1 MASVVGPTDATVFA
15 DDAREL
21 SEHVAPTV
29 VAGRYEILGLLG
41 MGGMGRVYRAK
52 DRELGETVALK
63 VLHRDFVGSDE
74 MIERFRQEVR
84 LARKVTHRNV
94 ARTFDIGE
102 HEGEKFL
109 TMELVTGEALSAR
122 LERGLL
128 DTREAIAIACE
139 VVAGMAAAHAVGV
152 VHRDLK
158 PDNVLLEALGASAGS
173 GSMGRVVI
181 TDFGIARGE
190 LGGSASKTSGRT
202 IGTPAYMAPEQIG
215 GQADIDARAD
225 IYAFG
230 AMLFEMLTGQRAWP
244 GTSALAVAAARLVQP
259 PPDPRV
265 HQPGLSPS
273 VVAVVMRCLARDRN
287 ERFAT
292 DAELLQALLAADP
305 SGAKTPSILPRAMPE
320 TEAGPRERSIAV
332 MPFRNLGPAED
343 AYLSLGL
350 TEDLVDVL
358 STVRGLRVRGR
369 GYDIEEDR
377 DIVDTGRR
385 LGVDVVVD
393 GSVRRA
399 AQTLRVSA
407 RLVGVADGFQLWS
420 SRFDRPVGEAFALN
434 DEVAHAIAAALAA
447 EHAVD
452 ARAQPTDPA
461 AVDLYFRAKHSVGR
475 FWTMTGP
482 AESRDLFVRA
492 LTLAPNDPTILA
504 GFVSSQV
511 GRNFFAPLDGNEAAT
526 LVTRALRAG
535 EHLADPW
542 IALAAVRFNHSDDPP
557 GAIRALKRAL
567 VLSPSS
573 ADAHDLTGR
582 ILLEADQVADGVK
595 HLERALWTDPH
606 QRWARVDLIRA
617 AALQADWT
625 RARELAVNGPG
636 PEWLGHRSVHEAR
649 LWSWPGAPK
658 IDEPP
663 VPVEADYR
671 FGTLIALFRGAR
683 DGRSWVTTSRAPGTT
698 RRNGD
703 VIGSIRAATASIM
716 GVAPPRSRSRRF
728 FTQLMAELAAIT
740 GHEDVALQFVE
751 EAVNDGL
758 LDLAWL
764 NRLPL
769 LEPLRG
775 NARFEELRQLVATR
789 AQAVVVAWQGPAET
803 LADALTS
810 LEASMTPRPTP

>member
-1 MASVVGPTDATVFA
+1 MASDVGPTDATVFA

-21 SEHVAPTV
+21 SEPVVPTV

-63 VLHRDFVGSDE
+63 VLHKDFVGSDE

-109 TMELVTGEALSAR
+109 TMELVAGEALSAR

-128 DTREAIAIACE
+128 DTREALAIACD

-158 PDNVLLEALGASAGS
+158 PDNVLLEAPGS
-173 GSMGRVVI
+173 GSLGRVVI

-190 LGGSASKTSGRT
+190 MGGSAAKTSGRT
-202 IGTPAYMAPEQIG
+202 VGTPAYMAPEQIG
-215 GQADIDARAD
+215 GQVDIDARAD

-230 AMLFEMLTGQRAWP
+230 AMFFEMLTGERAWP

-259 PPDPRV
+259 PPDPRA

-273 VVAVVMRCLARDRN
+273 IVAIVMRCLARDRID
-287 ERFAT
+287 RFAT
-292 DAELLQALLAADP
+292 DAELLSALLLADP
-305 SGAKTPSILPRAMPE
+305 SGAKTPSVAPRAMAE
-320 TEAGPRERSIAV
+320 TKSGARERSIAV

-399 AQTLRVSA
+399 GQTLRVSA

-452 ARAQPTDPA
+452 ARSQPTDPA

-475 FWTMTGP
+475 FWTTTGP
-482 AESRDLFVRA
+482 TEARDLFVKA
-492 LTLAPNDPTILA
+492 LALAPNDPTILA
-504 GFVSSQV
+504 GYVSSQV
-511 GRNFFAPLDGNEAAT
+511 GRNFFAPLDGKEAAS

-535 EHLADPW
+535 EHLAEPW
-542 IALAAVRFNHSDDPP
+542 IALAAVRFNHTDDPA

-567 VLSPSS
+567 ALSPSS
-573 ADAHDLTGR
+573 SDAHDLTGR
-582 ILLEADQVADGVK
+582 ILLEADQVEDGVK
-595 HLERALWTDPH
+595 HLGRALWTDPH

-617 AALQADWT
+617 AALQGDWP
-625 RARELAVNGPG
+625 RARELAVGGPG
-636 PEWLGHRSVHEAR
+636 PEWYGHRSVHEAR
-649 LWSWPGAPK
+649 LWSWPGAPL

-663 VPVEADYR
+663 VPKEADYR
-671 FGTLIALFRGAR
+671 FGTLIELFRGAR
-683 DGRSWVTTSRAPGTT
+683 AGRSWVTTSRAPGMTH
-698 RRNGD
+698 RPAD

-740 GHEDVALQFVE
+740 GHEDVALEFVE
-751 EAVNDGL
+751 EAVNEGL

-764 NRLPL
+764 NRVPL

-775 NARFEELRQLVATR
+775 NARFEALRQRVAKR
-789 AQAVVVAWQGPAET
+789 AEEVIVAWQGPAET
-803 LADALTS
+803 IADALAS
-810 LEASMTPRPTP
+810 LEPSATP